1 MTDQTESASEYAEFL
16 ADLDAICAGM
26 PNKTVQGIIY
36 HAASAIR
43 ALEAKVRGM
52 DEAVEWLERD
62 RDLWHQRAK
71 INEDRA
77 DKYAAQSAYL
87 LPALSEARLRI
98 EADRDR
104 LAGEVERLRS
114 MLTADAE
121 QGTTKR
127 FLRDRTEGLEAEVAR
142 LTAELA
148 AAREIIEAARP
159 IAQHGTCAT
168 REEIANLAA
177 RFAAID
183 AAGGEG

>member
-52 DEAVEWLERD
+52 DAAVEWLERD

-104 LAGEVERLRS
+104 LAGEVERLTKIANDHAGELDS
-114 MLTADAE
+114 
-121 QGTTKR
+121 QGVA
-127 FLRDRTEGLEAEVAR
+127 LIQAQAEVAR
-142 LTAELA
+142 LTSELA
-148 AAREIIEAARP
+148 ETREIIEAARP